1 MRFEQ
6 RMYAHIKFLG
16 LMAELY
22 ENEFE
27 DFFHRLMCSRY
38 PDFVDVRTAGRL
50 GDMSADGLSSCC
62 RSDREVWASNR
73 SLVRVTVAGCGH
85 EGRASW

>member
-6 RMYAHIKFLG
+6 RMYAHVKFLG

-22 ENEFE
+22 ANEFE

-38 PDFVDVRTAGRL
+38 SDFIDVRTAGRL
-50 GDMSADGLSSCC
+50 GDMSADGLSLHSRMLYACYGPQT
-62 RSDREVWASNR
+62 SASKSTQTR
-73 SLVRVTVAGCGH
+73 
-85 EGRASW
+85 